1 MFPKI
6 LVIILLIASIGF
18 GQASEEDRRW
28 NAPVEPFRIIGNV
41 YYVGSAEITSF
52 LVTTRAGHFL
62 IDAGYVETV
71 SQIREN
77 VRKLGFKVED
87 IKVLLNTQ
95 AHYDHAGGFA
105 ELKKLTGAK
114 MIANLRDKQ
123 WLEIGGKNDFTWGE
137 KFLFPPVVVDKVIV
151 NNDRVTFGGV
161 TLTAIA
167 TPGHTR
173 GCTMWLLDVWEAG
186 RKYKVAFVGSGSSP
200 GYTLVDNAKYPT
212 IVADFEQTFARMGRV
227 KPDVFLASHGSFFDL
242 AEKADALRKNP
253 RVNPFVDP
261 AGYVDYVRDA
271 KKTFREKL
279 AKQKREKAENL
290 KPKTQLRLKA
300 KS

>member
-1 MFPKI
+1 M
-6 LVIILLIASIGF
+6 
-18 GQASEEDRRW
+18 
-28 NAPVEPFRIIGNV
+28 
-41 YYVGSAEITSF
+41 
-52 LVTTRAGHFL
+52 TTRAGHFL
-62 IDAGYVETV
+62 IDAGYAETV
-71 SQIREN
+71 PQIREN

-105 ELKKLTGAK
+105 ELKKLTGAR
-114 MIANLRDKQ
+114 MIASLRDKP

-161 TLTAIA
+161 TLTAVA

-173 GCTMWLLDVWEAG
+173 GCTMWLLDVPEAG

-212 IVADFEQTFARMGRV
+212 IVADFEQTFARMGRI
-227 KPDVFLASHGSFFDL
+227 KPDVFLASHGSFFNFT
-242 AEKADALRKNP
+242 EKAEALRNNL
-253 RVNPFVDP
+253 RVNPFIDR
-261 AGYVDYVRDA
+261 AGYVDYVRGA
-271 KKTFREKL
+271 KKAFREKL
-279 AKQKREKAENL
+279 AKQKREKAENV
-290 KPKTQLRLKA
+290 KPKIRLRLKA